1 MRRLTGVVS
10 RGIVAGIVGATAMA
24 LWFLV
29 IDGVQGVPFRT
40 PAFIAHSLL
49 GLDEVRAT
57 AGPIVFYTLVH
68 YAAWIAVGLLV
79 SWLLTL
85 LETASPVLL
94 GLVLGF
100 ALFDVVFYGSVVV
113 TGVDIVGELGWPPVL
128 VGNLAAGVSL
138 MGFLHLAGATRPV
151 TWWEALGASRVVRE
165 GIVTGLIGAGAVA
178 AWFLIFDLARGQP
191 LFTPGALG
199 SALFLGIDTLANV
212 QVSAATVVGYT
223 VLHLA
228 AFVLVGFLAAT
239 IVALAEET
247 PPLILGAVLFFAAFE
262 AFFMGALAMLAEF
275 LLGALA
281 WWTIALGNL
290 VAAAVMGAYLWAK
303 HPRLRAALADH
314 PLDRTD

>member
-1 MRRLTGVVS
+1 MYRVTGVVA

-49 GLDEVRAT
+49 GLDEVQAT
-57 AGPIVFYTLVH
+57 AGPIIFYTLVH
-68 YAAWIAVGLLV
+68 YAAWIAVGLVV

-100 ALFDVVFYGSVVV
+100 ALFDIVFYGSVVV

-128 VGNLAAGVSL
+128 VGNLAAGVGL

-151 TWWEALGASRVVRE
+151 TWWVALGESRVVRE
-165 GIVTGLIGAGAVA
+165 GIVTGMIGAGAVA

-212 QVSAATVVGYT
+212 QVSAATVTGYT
-223 VLHLA
+223 VLHVG

-239 IVALAEET
+239 IVSLAEKT

-281 WWTIALGNL
+281 WWTIAMGNL

-303 HPRLRAALADH
+303 HPKLRAALADH
-314 PLDRTD
+314 PLDRSD